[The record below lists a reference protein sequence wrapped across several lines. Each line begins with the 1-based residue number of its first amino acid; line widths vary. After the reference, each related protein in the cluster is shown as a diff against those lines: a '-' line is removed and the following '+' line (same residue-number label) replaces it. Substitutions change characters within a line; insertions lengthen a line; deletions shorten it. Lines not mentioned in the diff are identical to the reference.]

1 MYIRNTPKT
10 PSLFTLERA
19 RKQKEIDNKQ
29 GDTHRLDD
37 PFSPAPKWEKRE
49 HVPIKG
55 EAVHGA
61 PFNQFYQ
68 QNRTLL
74 TKFIPSISTM
84 KGGHAASE
92 DWFKPK
98 LIENWYNKPKKKEDE
113 DEDDL
118 TPN

>member
-1 MYIRNTPKT
+1 M
-10 PSLFTLERA
+10 
-19 RKQKEIDNKQ
+19 
-29 GDTHRLDD
+29 
-37 PFSPAPKWEKRE
+37 
-49 HVPIKG
+49 
-55 EAVHGA
+55 HGA
-61 PFNQFYQ
+61 PFSQFYQ

-92 DWFKPK
+92 GWFKPK

-118 TPN
+118 TPK